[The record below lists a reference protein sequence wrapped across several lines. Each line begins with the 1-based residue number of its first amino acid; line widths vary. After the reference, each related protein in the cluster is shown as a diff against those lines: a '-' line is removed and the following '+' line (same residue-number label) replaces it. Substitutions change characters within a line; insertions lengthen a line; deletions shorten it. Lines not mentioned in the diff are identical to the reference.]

1 MYNVHMKRVT
11 ASEARRNWFRLLDE
25 VVGGESIV
33 IERRGVRVVLQR
45 EGAREEA
52 VCDYSDLLLAPDVDA
67 ADRWTWR
74 RGDDGELRSTETE
87 AP

>member
-33 IERRGVRVVLQR
+33 IERRGVRVVVQR
-45 EGAREEA
+45 EAPASA
-52 VCDYSDLLLAPDVDA
+52 VPGDYSDLLVAPDVDS
-67 ADRWTWR
+67 ADRWTWSR
-74 RGDDGELRSTETE
+74 DEDGLLHAAQTDPE
-87 AP
+87 

>member
-45 EGAREEA
+45 EAR
-52 VCDYSDLLLAPDVDA
+52 VTDTPHDYADLLVEPDVDG
-67 ADRWTWR
+67 ADRWTWAR
-74 RGDDGELRSTETE
+74 AEDGQLE
-87 AP
+87 AIQTDPA